1 MIQNIDTKTI
11 KPTSQT
17 KMLKDVAETKQSSR
31 LNIQAY
37 KTNDLYKLP
46 TEDCHRLLTENI
58 TKTNKKITPSAIN
71 AINRKAKK
79 TAQDLKKRQ
88 SFVTLKEPQRE
99 LSE

>member
-11 KPTSQT
+11 KPASQT

>member
-11 KPTSQT
+11 KPTSKT